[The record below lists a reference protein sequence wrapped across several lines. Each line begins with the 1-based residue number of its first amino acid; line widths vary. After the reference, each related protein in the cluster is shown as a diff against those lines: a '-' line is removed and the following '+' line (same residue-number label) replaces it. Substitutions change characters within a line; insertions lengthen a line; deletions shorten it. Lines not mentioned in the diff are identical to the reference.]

1 MKTSTR
7 YLIVAVVMCIFLCI
21 VMYLF
26 LDSSKPTPT
35 PSGPCGKG
43 GCSENTNVVPPSTPS
58 DSLAMNHSSP
68 PSEPVVSE
76 TNMFTNPVQIPE
88 DDESPPDIVD
98 IDDLNESAA
107 EKVPALGNALRAFG
121 VPEFMMGP
129 LMTKEDKVPPIVMTE
144 DQYEEL
150 LETRKKAHAAIEELE
165 PHNEATGEDSV
176 PSETPSVPVTEEYAS
191 SDSDEVP
198 PPPPMVEPVKKRRGR
213 PPTKG
218 IHGKKSQQVVDVL
231 SAGGKPPLGDID
243 EE

>member
-43 GCSENTNVVPPSTPS
+43 GCSENTNVVPPPTPS
-58 DSLAMNHSSP
+58 NSTAMDHSMP
-68 PSEPVVSE
+68 PKPVVSE

-88 DDESPPDIVD
+88 DDESAPDIVD
-98 IDDLNESAA
+98 LDDLDDSVADE
-107 EKVPALGNALRAFG
+107 VPALGKALRAFG
-121 VPEFMMGP
+121 VPEFMVGP
-129 LMTKEDKVPPIVMTE
+129 LTSKEDKVPPIVMTE

-150 LETRKKAHAAIEELE
+150 LETRKQAHAAIEEIEE
-165 PHNEATGEDSV
+165 PHVEATEEDPV
-176 PSETPSVPVTEEYAS
+176 PDETPLSVPVTEESAS
-191 SDSDEVP
+191 SDSDEAPSP
-198 PPPPMVEPVKKRRGR
+198 PPTPGPVKKRRGR

-218 IHGKKSQQVVDVL
+218 IHGKKNQQVVDVL
-231 SAGGKPPLGDID
+231 SGGKPPLGDID

>member
-43 GCSENTNVVPPSTPS
+43 GCSENTNVVPPPTPS
-58 DSLAMNHSSP
+58 DSTAMNNSSP
-68 PSEPVVSE
+68 PEPVVSE

-98 IDDLNESAA
+98 LDDLDDSVADD
-107 EKVPALGNALRAFG
+107 VPALGKALRAFG
-121 VPEFMMGP
+121 VPEFMVGP
-129 LMTKEDKVPPIVMTE
+129 LTSKEDKVPPIVMTE

-150 LETRKKAHAAIEELE
+150 LETRKKAHAAIEEIEE
-165 PHNEATGEDSV
+165 PHVEATEEDPVSD
-176 PSETPSVPVTEEYAS
+176 ETPPSVHVTEEYAS
-191 SDSDEVP
+191 SDSDEAP
-198 PPPPMVEPVKKRRGR
+198 PPPTPEPVKKRRGR

-231 SAGGKPPLGDID
+231 SGGKPPLGDID

>member
-43 GCSENTNVVPPSTPS
+43 GCSENTNVVPPPTPPNNT
-58 DSLAMNHSSP
+58 AMDHSMP
-68 PSEPVVSE
+68 PEPVVSE

-98 IDDLNESAA
+98 LDDLDDSVADD
-107 EKVPALGNALRAFG
+107 VPALGKALRAFG
-121 VPEFMMGP
+121 VPEFMVGP
-129 LMTKEDKVPPIVMTE
+129 LTSKEDKVPPIVMTE

-150 LETRKKAHAAIEELE
+150 LETRKQAHAAIEEIE
-165 PHNEATGEDSV
+165 PPAEATEKDPV
-176 PSETPSVPVTEEYAS
+176 PDETPPSVSVAEEYAS
-191 SDSDEVP
+191 SDSDETP
-198 PPPPMVEPVKKRRGR
+198 PPPPTPEPVKKRRGR

-218 IHGKKSQQVVDVL
+218 THGKKSQQVVDVL
-231 SAGGKPPLGDID
+231 SGGKPPLGDID

>member
-43 GCSENTNVVPPSTPS
+43 GCSENTNVVPPPTPS
-58 DSLAMNHSSP
+58 DSTAMDHSMP
-68 PSEPVVSE
+68 PEPVVSE
-76 TNMFTNPVQIPE
+76 TNMFTTPVQIPE

-98 IDDLNESAA
+98 LDDLDDSAA
-107 EKVPALGNALRAFG
+107 DDVPALGKALRAFG
-121 VPEFMMGP
+121 VPEFMVGP
-129 LMTKEDKVPPIVMTE
+129 LTSKEDKVPPIVMTE

-150 LETRKKAHAAIEELE
+150 LETRKQAHAAIEEIE
-165 PHNEATGEDSV
+165 PPAEATEED
-176 PSETPSVPVTEEYAS
+176 PAPDETPPSVPVTDEYAS
-191 SDSDEVP
+191 SDSDEAP
-198 PPPPMVEPVKKRRGR
+198 PPPPTPEPIKKRRGR

-231 SAGGKPPLGDID
+231 SGGKPPLGDIY